1 MKKILLLLFLIP
13 NLVTSE
19 EEFVP
24 VTEYTANNPNWQSNI
39 YEILYVAYRCG
50 YAYSS
55 AHHKLV
61 EHIGDDGVKVDLY
74 IKGLRIAMTAVEHVE
89 NTYGDISL
97 YDFNSI
103 TFTVRAIDEFYY
115 EQAKMNYKGNS
126 QFDGII
132 GNDLKACEGYDA
144 FFESL
149 VIRDV

>member
-39 YEILYVAYRCG
+39 YETLYVAYRCG
-50 YAYSS
+50 LAYSS

-61 EHIGDDGVKVDLY
+61 EHMGDDGVKVDLY

-97 YDFNSI
+97 YDFNSK
-103 TFTVRAIDEFYY
+103 TFTVEAIDEFYY

-132 GNDLKACEGYDA
+132 GNDLKSCEGYDT
-144 FFESL
+144 FFESI
-149 VIRDV
+149 VIKDV

>member
-1 MKKILLLLFLIP
+1 MKKILLLVFLIP
-13 NLVTSE
+13 NLVTTE
-19 EEFVP
+19 EKFIP
-24 VTEYTANNPNWQSNI
+24 VIEYTANNPNWQSNI

-50 YAYSS
+50 FAYSS
-55 AHHKLV
+55 AHHELV

-126 QFDGII
+126 QFGGTI
-132 GNDLKACEGYDA
+132 GNDLKSCEGYDT
-144 FFESL
+144 FFESI
-149 VIRDV
+149 VIKDV